1 MASNKRTLRKQKHNP
16 KHKTKPVKHIKG
28 DSQHRRLIA
37 QVQKGCIQQR
47 SSGSSVPTQ
56 IAAFFARYPTF
67 KYSPSASAVKEFDR
81 MCKQFHWKRDKDT
94 PSPERHAAYE
104 LLRDAMAKQFNEI
117 YGDADSL
124 NAWQDLCRVLDIS
137 PIPENLKECRET
149 VTNTHVNLV
158 DLIERKSQH
167 VTKFSSEKELSEY
180 TREEKKFFPEGE
192 CSCRGAAEVFASSHP
207 QPIELK
213 QRGCKQQRRS
223 WWSAESSRLR

>member
-1 MASNKRTLRKQKHNP
+1 
-16 KHKTKPVKHIKG
+16 
-28 DSQHRRLIA
+28 
-37 QVQKGCIQQR
+37 
-47 SSGSSVPTQ
+47 
-56 IAAFFARYPTF
+56 
-67 KYSPSASAVKEFDR
+67 

-124 NAWQDLCRVLDIS
+124 DAWQDLCRVLDIS
-137 PIPENLKECRET
+137 PIPEDLKECRET

-180 TREEKKFFPEGE
+180 TREEKKFFPKENAHAGVLLKYLLRHILNP
-192 CSCRGAAEVFASSHP
+192 SSSNRGGVSN
-207 QPIELK
+207 
-213 QRGCKQQRRS
+213 RGGHGGRRNRRS
-223 WWSAESSRLR
+223 